1 MSKRKMTN
9 LVKKLKEDILA
20 SGLPTEIQVSNMLR
34 QDNWTAI
41 NQYAYIDE
49 RTRKMR
55 TLDIE
60 ARKFL
65 KGDRSCTLFVEC
77 KKATDHQWLFYTQTV
92 LSESIGIL
100 LRTTE
105 SIALTRGVETAGPFY
120 SVHPVGILHE
130 DTKLGIISYIP
141 FGKKDDF
148 NEARNQILSAI
159 ESGKLTTNEQVIVY
173 SVIVFDGDIYEIG
186 IEGGDIELSEANYIT
201 FVSSMIS
208 EVTPILIDVVTLR
221 HFPTYLEMLGKELGP
236 ARSIEDLLE
245 KFPKRTQAS

>member
-9 LVKKLKEDILA
+9 LLKKLKEDILA

-49 RTRKMR
+49 RMGKMR
-55 TLDIE
+55 TLDIQ

-65 KGDRSCTLFVEC
+65 KGGRSCTLFIEC

-92 LSESIGIL
+92 LSASIDIL
-100 LRTTE
+100 LRAAE
-105 SIALTRGVETAGPFY
+105 SIALRRGGEIAGPFH
-120 SVHPVGILHE
+120 SVHPVREG
-130 DTKLGIISYIP
+130 TKLGIINYIP

-159 ESGKLTTNEQVIVY
+159 ESRKLTTNEQIIVY
-173 SVIVFDGDIYEIG
+173 PVIVFDGDIYEIG
-186 IEGGDIELSEANYIT
+186 IEGEDIELSEASYVT
-201 FVSSMIS
+201 FLSSMIS
-208 EVTPILIDVVTLR
+208 EVFPIFIDVVTLR
-221 HFPTYLEMLGKELGP
+221 HFPTYLEMLGRELGP
-236 ARSIEDLLE
+236 ARSIEELLE
-245 KFPKRTQAS
+245 EIQKKGRAG